1 MIRDNPFENIKYTDK
16 YGKEISYDELIKLYS
31 SPDDY
36 KIIKKTISNKRIIST
51 VWLPYSHG
59 IFGEEHF
66 ETMVFGYD
74 PKNEKT
80 DYGDEYECERYET
93 IEQAIAGHEEMVKFY
108 L

>member
-1 MIRDNPFENIKYTDK
+1 
-16 YGKEISYDELIKLYS
+16 
-31 SPDDY
+31 
-36 KIIKKTISNKRIIST
+36 
-51 VWLPYSHG
+51 
-59 IFGEEHF
+59 
-66 ETMVFGYD
+66 MVFGYD